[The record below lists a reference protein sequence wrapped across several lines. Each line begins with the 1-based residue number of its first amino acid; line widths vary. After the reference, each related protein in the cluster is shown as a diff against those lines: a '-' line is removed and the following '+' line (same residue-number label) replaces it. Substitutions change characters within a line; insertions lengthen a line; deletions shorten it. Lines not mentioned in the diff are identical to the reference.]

1 MDRMLAELLRR
12 RVPQML
18 GIYLAGGWGLLEFTD
33 WAAGRFQPVRD
44 PTPAVLGLLLVGL
57 PIFMVVAWRLG
68 GREEEQDEGSVPA
81 DPRTV
86 AVLPFDVLGGDPDT
100 RYLGLGLADQI
111 LNGLSRV
118 KDLRVAARTSSFAY
132 RDAGLDVRELGRR
145 LGVRAVLEGSVQK
158 AGERLRVTAQLVE
171 VEGGYHLWSRRW
183 DGTME
188 DVFRIQDEVA
198 EGVARALDAILR
210 EGEEASLRSRPTGD
224 VQAYEAYLRGR
235 AYLVDGRRKTLGWAR
250 EMFRRALEIDPDF
263 ALAHTGLAEA
273 TAVLGMYYPAVARTE
288 LDSAAGSAE
297 RALALAPELPEGW
310 AALGA
315 VRFLQGSLDEAE
327 HAFRRAQTLDP
338 SLLDG
343 WYLHGRL
350 AFQAGRFREAA
361 RLFRRAE
368 AVRPDPASAF
378 FAAQSLE
385 AAADGP
391 AAVHAFRHAAKVA
404 LDHLALNP
412 DRARVATMAAVAL
425 CRTGRR
431 AEGLAWAERALA
443 ADPEDAGVRYNV
455 ACLYAVA
462 GEPERALACLEE
474 ARGMGFGNR
483 AWLERDPDLE
493 AVREH
498 PRFRELLDG
507 M

>member
-1 MDRMLAELLRR
+1 
-12 RVPQML
+12 
-18 GIYLAGGWGLLEFTD
+18 
-33 WAAGRFQPVRD
+33 
-44 PTPAVLGLLLVGL
+44 
-57 PIFMVVAWRLG
+57 
-68 GREEEQDEGSVPA
+68 
-81 DPRTV
+81 
-86 AVLPFDVLGGDPDT
+86 
-100 RYLGLGLADQI
+100 
-111 LNGLSRV
+111 
-118 KDLRVAARTSSFAY
+118 
-132 RDAGLDVRELGRR
+132 
-145 LGVRAVLEGSVQK
+145 
-158 AGERLRVTAQLVE
+158 
-171 VEGGYHLWSRRW
+171 
-183 DGTME
+183 
-188 DVFRIQDEVA
+188 
-198 EGVARALDAILR
+198 
-210 EGEEASLRSRPTGD
+210 
-224 VQAYEAYLRGR
+224 
-235 AYLVDGRRKTLGWAR
+235 
-250 EMFRRALEIDPDF
+250 
-263 ALAHTGLAEA
+263 
-273 TAVLGMYYPAVARTE
+273 MYYPAVARTE

-462 GEPERALACLEE
+462 GEP
-474 ARGMGFGNR
+474 
-483 AWLERDPDLE
+483 
-493 AVREH
+493 
-498 PRFRELLDG
+498 
-507 M
+507 